1 MIECRE
7 GSAGR
12 GEDNAERDGA
22 KRPSRALL
30 CLHKVSRSQNQPL
43 TQQTNREEV
52 VWEGVVGVLS
62 TERRAFSRAV
72 LHASVLHDQ
81 TIREPGCGR
90 RRIAHLSPVAIGCG
104 QPERLL

>member
-30 CLHKVSRSQNQPL
+30 CLHKVARSQNQPL

-62 TERRAFSRAV
+62 TERRAFSRAFCTH
-72 LHASVLHDQ
+72 LFYM
-81 TIREPGCGR
+81 IRPSENLAVGAG
-90 RRIAHLSPVAIGCG
+90 
-104 QPERLL
+104 E